1 MSTPTLM
8 IDFFL
13 YLLLRLFPSFFL
25 PKRMTLI
32 KAVEGFHVSYL
43 FRKLGGVFYD
53 ERSSLSIEPSMCT
66 VLSVKLKRF

>member
-1 MSTPTLM
+1 
-8 IDFFL
+8 
-13 YLLLRLFPSFFL
+13 
-25 PKRMTLI
+25 MTLI

-66 VLSVKLKRF
+66 VLSVKLKRFWREVDAMKTQYVHFF

>member
-1 MSTPTLM
+1 
-8 IDFFL
+8 
-13 YLLLRLFPSFFL
+13 
-25 PKRMTLI
+25 MTLI

-66 VLSVKLKRF
+66 VLSVKLKMFWREVDAMKTQYVHFF